1 MNLTSNMNYK
11 ILTLKDAEEW
21 KRHITLLPENQQ
33 DIYYTPEYYSLYENY
48 GNGKALCFVFE
59 KDGDIALYP
68 FLRNSINELG
78 YVLDDDYFDIQGAY
92 GYNGVIS
99 SSYSNSF
106 IKEFYNTFHSFC
118 KDNMVIAEF
127 VRFHPLLK
135 NYKFSSENYK
145 MIFDRKTVFIDT
157 SKSEDEIFSKFQ
169 TTTRKQIRR
178 CINRYK
184 IKVLKKEKDLTCLDD
199 FLQIYWETMERVKSI
214 KYLYFN
220 KEYFQNLILRSNA
233 VQYIAIY
240 ENKPIASITAL
251 FGREYMYGHLGGALT
266 EYLNVSA
273 YSLLYWE
280 MIKTAKQRG
289 LKFLN
294 VGGGST
300 TSPNDKLLEFK
311 KNFSSHLAD
320 FYIGKKI
327 HNEKIYERVVS
338 QWREKFPN
346 SYQVHKNKVL
356 GYREISEDGQ

>member
-1 MNLTSNMNYK
+1 MNSK
-11 ILTLKDAEEW
+11 ILTLKDKNEW
-21 KRHITLLPENQQ
+21 TGLLKLLPPDQQ
-33 DIYYTPEYYSLYENY
+33 DIYFAQEYYSLYEFY
-48 GNGKALCFVFE
+48 GNGKAMCFIFE
-59 KDGDIALYP
+59 KEGDLALYP
-68 FLRNSINELG
+68 FLLNSVNELG
-78 YVLDDDYFDIQGAY
+78 YDLDDNYFDIQGAY

-106 IKEFYNTFHSFC
+106 IKEFYNKFNSFC
-118 KDNMVIAEF
+118 KDNKIIAEF
-127 VRFHPLLK
+127 TRFHPLLN
-135 NYKFSSENYK
+135 NYKFSVKQYK
-145 MIFDRKTVFIDT
+145 IILDRKTVFIDT
-157 SKSEDEIFSKFQ
+157 SKPEDEIFAKFQ

-184 IKVLKKEKDLTCLDD
+184 IKVLKKEKDITYLDD
-199 FLQIYWETMERVKSI
+199 FLQIYWETMDRVCSI

-220 KEYFQNLILRSNA
+220 KEYFQNLILNTNA
-233 VQYIAIY
+233 IQYIAIY

-251 FGREYMYGHLGGALT
+251 FGKKYMHGHFGGALT
-266 EYLNVSA
+266 KYLSLSA

-280 MIKTAKQRG
+280 MIKTTKQRG
-289 LKFLN
+289 LKFLH

-327 HNEKIYERVVS
+327 RDETIYERIVS

-346 SYQVHKNKVL
+346 SYLVHKNKVL
-356 GYREISEDGQ
+356 GYREISEDG